1 MKISVL
7 CLFPEIVKTIVT
19 SSIMGKAQKGGI
31 IAIEVVDIRDYATD
45 RHRTCDDYP
54 YGGGPGM
61 ILKPEP
67 LAAALDAVGAEAK
80 RTVFPTPSGK
90 PFNQDYAEELARE
103 DDLVFACGR
112 YEGIDQRIVNMYVDD
127 EISIGDY
134 VISSGE
140 LASMV
145 IIDGVCRLLSG
156 VINAQSLETESFSDG
171 LLEYPQYTRPDLFR
185 GHGVPPVLK
194 NGNHGDIENWKLIE
208 RLKKTAESR
217 PELFHS
223 YRKKCKDKRVL
234 HAIEELH
241 LGDNNE

>member
-7 CLFPEIVKTIVT
+7 CLFPEIVKTFVT
-19 SSIMGKAQKGGI
+19 SSIMGKAQKRGI

-103 DDLVFACGR
+103 DDLVFGKR
-112 YEGIDQRIVNMYVDD
+112 
-127 EISIGDY
+127 
-134 VISSGE
+134 
-140 LASMV
+140 
-145 IIDGVCRLLSG
+145 
-156 VINAQSLETESFSDG
+156 
-171 LLEYPQYTRPDLFR
+171 
-185 GHGVPPVLK
+185 
-194 NGNHGDIENWKLIE
+194 
-208 RLKKTAESR
+208 
-217 PELFHS
+217 
-223 YRKKCKDKRVL
+223 RK
-234 HAIEELH
+234 
-241 LGDNNE
+241 G